1 MSQVTIK
8 GFLGASGD
16 NKRVNTKSQVTIK
29 ENQERGKNT
38 QNDCAVVF

>member
-16 NKRVNTKSQVTIK
+16 YKRVHTKSQVTIK
-29 ENQERGKNT
+29 DNSERGRNT